1 MYIDYSDIYA
11 SLGGYERVVYA
22 LSGDC
27 PTAVVHSS
35 LYISK
40 EGIFLEFLNK
50 NQKSMYQKCSIN
62 KKSPMY
68 IGKTKG
74 MYTPHSLNE

>member
-11 SLGGYERVVYA
+11 SFGGYERVVYA
-22 LSGDC
+22 LFGDC
-27 PTAVVHSS
+27 PTAVDNSS

-40 EGIFLEFLNK
+40 EGIFLEFLNM
-50 NQKSMYQKCSIN
+50 NQYGLYQECSIN
-62 KKSPMY
+62 MKSPMY

-74 MYTPHSLNE
+74 MYTPH